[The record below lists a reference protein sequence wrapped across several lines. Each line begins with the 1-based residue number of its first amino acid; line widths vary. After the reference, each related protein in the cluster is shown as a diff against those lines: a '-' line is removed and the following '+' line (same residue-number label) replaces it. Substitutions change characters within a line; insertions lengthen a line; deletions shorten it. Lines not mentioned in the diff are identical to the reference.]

1 MQAIAVVP
9 VVMSLSAVST
19 CSEED
24 LATVIR
30 DCGVR
35 SDEVG
40 AMGSQSPACS
50 RRRKRRNI
58 ANPNPTVT
66 RD

>member
-1 MQAIAVVP
+1 VQAIAVVP
-9 VVMSLSAVST
+9 VVLSRRAVST
-19 CSEED
+19 CNEED

-40 AMGSQSPACS
+40 AMGSQSPVCR

-58 ANPNPTVT
+58 DT
-66 RD
+66 DS